1 MHPKSQLLI
10 SAAVL
15 CSLAGLLSAAEQY
28 EFRHWKTTSG
38 RRSDVKLQFVQQ
50 TAEVVK
56 LKRADSGKVIEI
68 RLADL
73 SEADQQY
80 LQVARQQEEQEESN
94 ADTVFNDEVASA
106 ADSVAWP
113 RWRGIKNDGVSIET
127 GLLPEWDGTPEVVW
141 SARGLGR
148 GYSSVVFANDRIYTM
163 GKKQTV
169 NLICLS
175 AEDGSLIWE
184 TPVGSGS
191 DPNCTPTVDLQSQLV
206 YGLSHAG
213 DFLCADAKTGRE
225 VWRKNF
231 QRDFGGRMMS
241 GWGYSESP
249 LIDGERIILT
259 PGGDRAVMAAL
270 NKRTG
275 EMIWT
280 TPMQQASAGY
290 SSPVISEAGGIR
302 QYVTLVGKGL
312 IGVAADDGRPLWHYE
327 RIANSTANVPTP
339 IVKGNYVFGS
349 SGYGDGGTA
358 LLELSRQGRGIQVK
372 EVYYKRNNEY
382 QNHHGGM
389 VLIGDHIYMGEGHN
403 KGFPICIDMRSGKV
417 VWGPE
422 RGPGNG
428 SAALVAADG
437 RLYFRYE
444 NAVMALVA
452 ASPRGYELKGSFK
465 IKSNNGKSWAHPVIV
480 DKKLYL
486 RDQDELHC
494 YDIAA
499 Q

>member
-1 MHPKSQLLI
+1 MHSKPRLLI
-10 SAAVL
+10 TFAL
-15 CSLAGLLSAAEQY
+15 IGSLVSLLTAAEPY
-28 EFRHWKTTSG
+28 DFRHWKTASG
-38 RRSDVKLQFVQQ
+38 RRSDVKLQLVQQ
-50 TAEVVK
+50 TAEIVK
-56 LKRADSGKVIEI
+56 LKREDSGKVIEI

-73 SEADQQY
+73 SEADQEY
-80 LQVARQQEEQEESN
+80 LRLARQATQEN
-94 ADTVFNDEVASA
+94 ARVPGEVATAKTSA
-106 ADSVAWP
+106 AWP
-113 RWRGIKNDGVSIET
+113 RWRGTNNDGLSTEA
-127 GLLPEWDGTPEVVW
+127 GLLPQWDEAPDVLW

-148 GYSSVVFANDRIYTM
+148 GYSSVVFANGCIYTM

-184 TPVGSGS
+184 TPLGNGS
-191 DPNCTPTVDLQSQLV
+191 DPNCTPTVDVESQLV

-213 DFLCADAKTGRE
+213 DFLCADAQTGRE

-231 QRDFGGRMMS
+231 PRDFGGRMMS

-259 PGGDRAVMAAL
+259 PGGNQAVMAAL

-275 EMIWT
+275 ETIWT
-280 TPMQQASAGY
+280 APMQEASAGY
-290 SSPVISEAGGIR
+290 ASPVISQAGGIK

-312 IGVAADDGRPLWHYE
+312 IGVAADDGRPLWHYA

-349 SGYGDGGTA
+349 SGYGDGGSA
-358 LLELSRQGRGIQVK
+358 LLELRRRGRGIQVR
-372 EVYYKRNNEY
+372 EVYYKRNSEY

-403 KGFPICIDMRSGKV
+403 KGFPICINMLSGDV
-417 VWGPE
+417 AWGPE

-428 SAALVAADG
+428 SAALIAADG
-437 RLYFRYE
+437 NLYFRYE
-444 NAVMALVA
+444 NAVMALVT

-480 DKKLYL
+480 NKKLYL

-494 YDIAA
+494 YDIASP
-499 Q
+499 

>member
-1 MHPKSQLLI
+1 MFRKNRPILLI
-10 SAAVL
+10 STVCFA
-15 CSLAGLLSAAEQY
+15 SLVCWLSAAEPL
-28 EFRHWKTTSG
+28 EFRFWETKSG
-38 RRSDVKLQFVQQ
+38 RRSDVKLQLVQQ
-50 TAEVVK
+50 TDDLVT
-56 LKRADSGKVIEI
+56 LKREDNGKII
-68 RLADL
+68 QIPQANL
-73 SEADQQY
+73 STADQRY
-80 LQVARQQEEQEESN
+80 LTSARQPLEAV
-94 ADTVFNDEVASA
+94 ADVQVTEVAFANAVSA
-106 ADSVAWP
+106 DWP
-113 RWRGIKNDGVSIET
+113 RWRGVNNDGLSPET
-127 GLLPEWDGTPEVVW
+127 GLLSQWDGAPPVLW
-141 SARGLGR
+141 STRGLGQ
-148 GYSSVVFANDRIYTM
+148 GYSSVVFANGRIYTM
-163 GKKQTV
+163 GKKETV

-175 AEDGSLIWE
+175 AEDGSLVWE
-184 TPVGSGS
+184 TPVGGGS
-191 DPNCTPTVDLQSQLV
+191 NPNCTPTVDIESQLV

-213 DFLCADAKTGRE
+213 DFVCADARTGRE

-231 QRDFGGRMMS
+231 PRDFGGRMMS

-249 LIDGERIILT
+249 LIDGDRIILT

-275 EMIWT
+275 EVIWT

-290 SSPVISEAGGIR
+290 ASPVISQAGGIK
-302 QYVTLVGKGL
+302 QYITLVGKGL
-312 IGVAADDGRPLWHYE
+312 IGVAAENGRPLWHYD
-327 RIANSTANVPTP
+327 RIANTTANVPTP

-349 SGYGDGGTA
+349 SGYGDGGSA
-358 LLELSRQGRGIQVK
+358 LLELSRQGRGIGVR

-403 KGFPICIDMRSGKV
+403 KGFPICINMRSGRV
-417 VWGPE
+417 AWGPE
-422 RGPGNG
+422 RGAGSG

-437 RLYFRYE
+437 HLYFRYE
-444 NAVMALVA
+444 NGVMALVT
-452 ASPRGYELKGSFK
+452 ASPRGYELKGSFR

-494 YDIAA
+494 YDIAS